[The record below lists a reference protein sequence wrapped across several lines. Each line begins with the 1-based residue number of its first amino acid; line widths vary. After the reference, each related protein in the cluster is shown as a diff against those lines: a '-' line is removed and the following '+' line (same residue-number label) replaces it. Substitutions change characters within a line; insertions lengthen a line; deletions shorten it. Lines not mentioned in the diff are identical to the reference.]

1 MVNMIIQENGK
12 ERTSHAVH
20 GEIIV
25 VVAPCHCD
33 AVTGVQI
40 AGVAFPFY
48 DACGNCTSELF
59 GKFSEGSL
67 VQVLIDVANTR
78 AQILNHAIITAEKIR
93 NICT

>member
-1 MVNMIIQENGK
+1 MVNMIIQENGE
-12 ERTSHAVH
+12 ERLSPALH

-25 VVAPCHCD
+25 VIAPCHCD

-67 VQVLIDVANTR
+67 VQVLIDVTNTR
-78 AQILNHAIITAEKIR
+78 AQILNHALITTEKIR
-93 NICT
+93 EICT